1 MYKMKADGVVFYDPA
16 SDDMTLQVLSPKASF
31 ELNKAGSLEFTLLP
45 GNVMYHS
52 LNKLKTVITLEQD
65 DEIIFCGRVMETTT
79 DLYNRKEVYCE
90 GELAFLYDSLQR
102 PYEFEGKPA
111 DLFRQLL
118 SVHNEQVEE
127 YKRFE
132 PGIITA
138 GEDEDITVD
147 GSAYADTLSDIRS
160 LLVDEHGG
168 YLRVRRENGVRYL
181 DYVSSFDQACSQEIN
196 FGVNLVDIES
206 KINAQEVCT
215 VLVPVGKLI
224 NGEYTNI
231 RKANDGKDYIEDTEG
246 VAKYGR
252 IVKTYTWSEVTD
264 PQELL
269 NLGLKHMAK
278 LKAETTL
285 TITAVD
291 MHACGVD
298 VDGIR
303 LGDTVHLHSVPH
315 GLDKDEVCTG
325 IELDIEK
332 PEKSEYTFGLPLES
346 LTDSN
351 ANTVKQFS
359 SWLNE
364 QHRWLT
370 ETDEALNITVENINL
385 IGHRTTVIEADFN
398 AAKAEIGL
406 KANQDDMD
414 ILETRVNSA
423 EVRISAAES
432 EIDLK
437 ASRTSVNEMGER
449 VTAAEVKLDGVEST
463 ITLQAE
469 EIKAK
474 ADKIDL
480 QGFVTMDDF
489 ETVQGWAENFS
500 GVTVSASN
508 VVAGE
513 GDFDVLVVGQLNGEN
528 PAWKGGTFVTNLSVT
543 QNKNNATV
551 MLSDGTTKWIQWVE
565 SVTITPTT
573 AYINYMGKN

>member
-16 SDDMTLQVLSPKASF
+16 SDDMALQVMSPKASF
-31 ELNKAGSLEFTLLP
+31 ELNKTGSLEFTLLP
-45 GNVMYHS
+45 GNVLYHG

-79 DLYNRKEVYCE
+79 DLYNQKEVYCE
-90 GELAFLYDSLQR
+90 GELAFLYDSIQH
-102 PYEFEGKPA
+102 PYKFEGKPA

-118 SVHNEQVEE
+118 TVHNEQVEE

-138 GEDEDITVD
+138 VDDEEITVD
-147 GSAYADTLSDIRS
+147 GAIYADTLSDIRS
-160 LLVDEHGG
+160 IFVDAHGG

-181 DYVSSFDQACSQEIN
+181 DYVSSFDQPCSQEIN

-206 KINAQEVCT
+206 KVNAQEVCT
-215 VLVPVGKLI
+215 VLIPVGKKI

-231 RKANDGKDYIEDTEG
+231 RKANDGKEYLEDTEG

-252 IVKTYTWSEVTD
+252 IVKTYTWSEVAD
-264 PQELL
+264 PVELK

-291 MHACGVD
+291 MHACGAY
-298 VDGIR
+298 VDGIH
-303 LGDTVHLHSVPH
+303 LGDTVYLHSAPH
-315 GLDKDEVCTG
+315 GLDKFEVCTG

-351 ANTVKQFS
+351 ANAAKQYS
-359 SWLNE
+359 AWLND

-370 ETDEALNITVENINL
+370 ETNEALNVTVDYVNL

-414 ILETRVNSA
+414 ILATRVNSA

-432 EIDLK
+432 AIDLK
-437 ASRTSVNEMGER
+437 ASRKTVDEMGER
-449 VTAAEVKLDGVEST
+449 VTAAEVKLDGVESS

-480 QGFVTMDDF
+480 QGYVTMDDF

-513 GDFDVLVVGQLNGEN
+513 GDFDVLVVGQLNGES
-528 PAWKGGTFVTNLSVT
+528 PKWTGGTVVTNFTVT

-551 MLSDGTTKWIQWVE
+551 MLSDGSTKWIQWVE

-573 AYINYMGKN
+573 AYINYLGKN